1 MPLPNPRRG
10 WVAMPV
16 QDEDRC
22 TVPPDRAQDIL
33 RVDQRHTNPFAPT
46 EQLDRMLDEV
56 MMNA

>member
-1 MPLPNPRRG
+1 
-10 WVAMPV
+10 MPV